1 MSEYRTFS
9 PYRIVYQGRDERP
22 VYRVRSRF
30 LRRFSVL
37 IAESP
42 WISFR
47 IYIVS
52 HNSDFTASS
61 SCRKLSTEL
70 WP

>member
-1 MSEYRTFS
+1 LANGFASSMYSRTIASERNC
-9 PYRIVYQGRDERP
+9 V
-22 VYRVRSRF
+22 
-30 LRRFSVL
+30 FSVL

-42 WISFR
+42 RISFR